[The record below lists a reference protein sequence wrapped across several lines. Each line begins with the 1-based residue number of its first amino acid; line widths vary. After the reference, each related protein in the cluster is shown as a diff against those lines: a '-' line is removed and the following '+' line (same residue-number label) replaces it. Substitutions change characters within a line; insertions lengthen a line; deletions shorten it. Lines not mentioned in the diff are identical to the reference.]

1 MAGGGWTSGRSSA
14 LTRLN
19 DEAFAVELEGVSFG
33 MMTDKGA
40 TVPCFVSYEALTD
53 KARAS
58 GQGGM
63 LEAFHEYRSEIE
75 DIASAKYDAGNI
87 EIDGL
92 VVVTSPD
99 LNPEQLA

>member
-1 MAGGGWTSGRSSA
+1 MP

-19 DEAFAVELEGVSFG
+19 DEAFAEELEGVSFG

-40 TVPCFVSYEALTD
+40 TVPCFVSHEALTD
-53 KARAS
+53 KARTA

-75 DIASAKYDAGNI
+75 DIASAQIRRREHRNRWPCRRNLSRPQSRAV
-87 EIDGL
+87 GL
-92 VVVTSPD
+92 S
-99 LNPEQLA
+99 LR

>member
-1 MAGGGWTSGRSSA
+1 MP

-19 DEAFAVELEGVSFG
+19 DEAFAEELEGVSFG

-40 TVPCFVSYEALTD
+40 TVPCFVYHEALTD
-53 KARAS
+53 KARTA

-87 EIDGL
+87 EIDGR
-92 VVVTSPD
+92 VVVTSPE

>member
-1 MAGGGWTSGRSSA
+1 
-14 LTRLN
+14 
-19 DEAFAVELEGVSFG
+19 
-33 MMTDKGA
+33 
-40 TVPCFVSYEALTD
+40 
-53 KARAS
+53 
-58 GQGGM
+58 M

-87 EIDGL
+87 EIDGR

>member
-1 MAGGGWTSGRSSA
+1 
-14 LTRLN
+14 
-19 DEAFAVELEGVSFG
+19 
-33 MMTDKGA
+33 MMTDKGI
-40 TVPCFVSYEALTD
+40 TVPCFVSHEALTD

-63 LEAFHEYRSEIE
+63 EAFHEYRSEIE